1 MRCRKNKE
9 SKELKTEGWCFY
21 QNLWCAI
28 VKKTKFLTKQEAKVL
43 LSKLTG
49 IKVLLLSDL
58 SILNAKVQQSV
69 SQK

>member
-1 MRCRKNKE
+1 MKCRKNKE

-49 IKVLLLSDL
+49 IKCYF
-58 SILNAKVQQSV
+58 
-69 SQK
+69 